1 MPTIMADH
9 DVEGQL
15 RVLLNIWLSSDWIE
29 LWTDA
34 HCDVTFFRDFGLDET
49 VTDAQVW
56 QLCQERGIILIT
68 GNRNAEGE
76 DSLEQ
81 TLRRLATA
89 DCLPVLTIG
98 DTDRLMRDRRYAEDV
113 AARVIDYAK
122 DVDVLRGSLR
132 LYVP

>member
-9 DVEGQL
+9 DVEGHV
-15 RVLLNIWLSSDWIE
+15 RVLLTIWLSPGWID

-34 HCDVTFFRDFGLDET
+34 HCNVVSFRDLGLDEKS
-49 VTDAQVW
+49 TDAEIW
-56 QLCQERGIILIT
+56 QLCQEQAIILVT

-81 TLRRLATA
+81 TMRRHANP

-98 DTDRLMRDRRYAEDV
+98 DTDRLMRDRRYAESV
-113 AARVIDYAK
+113 AARLLDYVR
-122 DVDVLRGSLR
+122 DIDVLRGSAR
-132 LYVP
+132 LYLP